1 MTLLMRRWAGF
12 ALSVVL
18 VAQLSG
24 ALAPA
29 AQAAPAVDA
38 NADIYN
44 PVVVVLDTSGSMS
57 ENDKAG
63 TPRIVGA
70 RRAVLGLVDA
80 LPPQSPFALIAYP
93 GNGARQVN
101 GCSEGKVEIKLGPL
115 DQPTVSAAVRRLT
128 PDGETPT
135 VPALRHAASL
145 IKSSATQK
153 GTIVLVSDGE
163 SNCGSNDICKVGKEL
178 SAQGIET
185 RVNTVG
191 FQISDSGA
199 KELQCIANATGGRYA
214 GVENEKQLQDA
225 LQDLSGARL
234 TLKALVPDP
243 LPVVSGTGT
252 KGPKAVLTV
261 SNSGRRIAHD
271 VRLSLD
277 FKDKDGRPGA
287 ILVPRPIRFLGN
299 LEPGQSRT
307 TEVDVR
313 PDASNK
319 GQFTWTATATATD
332 AYPQRQEGKTTTAEP
347 GLNGVLSHVKHLAV
361 LGDSYSSGQGA
372 GDYEV
377 GTDGST
383 GASGGNSCRR
393 SANAYGKVLI
403 PNPADATIVACGGAV
418 TADFYSRQI
427 AGNPVE
433 PQLRRLRSI
442 AVSGQSPDAVLLSI
456 GGNDV
461 DFVGTVAQCILG
473 APGQTCTWDFEVE
486 ERKFRSDAAARIA
499 GIADSLRRVYRDVN
513 RAINDP
519 TARSHRGGAYSPII
533 VVPYPKIVPTT
544 EAGAAAANGC
554 HLGINANEVD
564 FFNAFIDMLN
574 LQISAVVESVRAEH
588 VPVYLASDVVNAF
601 QPNHTICDAPNNYA
615 NFTTDPTKLTDAAM
629 LHPNKDGN
637 KAMARAISTWSAG
650 TTMMADPAE
659 VKWSA
664 IDVKKPVFDAALSMG
679 SMATSG
685 GNTDASGQ
693 GYIPKSTVVFRM
705 DSTPRIIGS
714 ATASDRGI
722 VDSRV
727 EIPADIPPGTHH
739 LHVLGYGP
747 DGRIHDEVNTIRL
760 VPPQT
765 LGAVIALATGIVALG
780 VGLIGFGRARRQ
792 RGD

>member
-1 MTLLMRRWAGF
+1 MTLLMQRWAGF

-307 TEVDVR
+307 IEVDVR
-313 PDASNK
+313 PDAANR
-319 GQFTWTATATATD
+319 GQFSWTATATATD
-332 AYPQRQEGKTTTAEP
+332 AYPQRQDGKSTTAEP
-347 GLNGVLSHVKHLAV
+347 GLNGVLSGIKHPAI

-372 GDYEV
+372 GDYEPV
-377 GTDGST
+377 SEGHE
-383 GASGGNSCRR
+383 CYR
-393 SANAYGKVLI
+393 SANAYGKVLV
-403 PNPADATIVACGGAV
+403 PNPSDATLIACGGAV
-418 TADFYSRQI
+418 TADFYRWQ
-427 AGNPVE
+427 ADRVQ
-433 PQLRRLRSI
+433 PQLVKLRLLAKSP
-442 AVSGQSPDAVLLSI
+442 QSPDAVLLSV

-461 DFVGTVAQCILG
+461 DFVGTVTNCVTSKIDQICTRDG
-473 APGQTCTWDFEVE
+473 AKGEK
-486 ERKFRSDAAARIA
+486 KFRSDAAARVA
-499 GIADSLRRVYRDVN
+499 AVADSLRRVYRDINTAV
-513 RAINDP
+513 NDP
-519 TARSHRGGAYSPII
+519 TARARRSGKYAPIV
-533 VVPYPKIVPTT
+533 VVPYPRIVPS
-544 EAGAAAANGC
+544 AASGAAAANGC
-554 HLGINANEVD
+554 QFGISAGEVA
-564 FFNAFIDMLN
+564 FFNGFIDMLN

-588 VPVYLASDVVNAF
+588 VPIYFASDVADAF

-615 NFTTDPTKLTDAAM
+615 NFTTDWTKLLDAGM
-629 LHPNKDGN
+629 LHPNKDGT

-650 TTMMADPAE
+650 TTMMTDPAK
-659 VKWSA
+659 VKWVPM
-664 IDVKKPVFDAALSMG
+664 DVKKPVFDAALSTAG
-679 SMATSG
+679 MATSG
-685 GNTDASGQ
+685 GSATATGQ
-693 GYIPKSTVVFRM
+693 GYKPGSTVVFRL
-705 DSTPRIIGS
+705 DSTPRIVGS
-714 ATASDRGI
+714 ATTSESGTINAH
-722 VDSRV
+722 VA
-727 EIPADIPPGTHH
+727 IPADIPPGTHR

-747 DGRIHDEVNTIRL
+747 DGYMRDEVTTVRL

-765 LGAVIALATGIVALG
+765 VGALIALAAGAIALG
-780 VGLIGFGRARRQ
+780 VGLIGFRSARRH
-792 RGD
+792 RRD

>member
-1 MTLLMRRWAGF
+1 MIHPLRRLAGL
-12 ALSVVL
+12 ALSLVL

-29 AQAAPAVDA
+29 VHADPNVDTSS
-38 NADIYN
+38 DIYN

-101 GCSEGKVEIKLGPL
+101 GCSEGKVEINLGPL
-115 DQPTVSAAVRRLT
+115 DQPTASAAVRRLT

-135 VPALRHAASL
+135 VPALRHAASI

-163 SNCGSNDICKVGKEL
+163 SNCGSNDVCKVGKEL

-234 TLKALVPDP
+234 TLKAVVPDP

-252 KGPKAVLTV
+252 EGPKAILTV

-271 VRLSLD
+271 LRLSLD

-307 TEVDVR
+307 IEIGVR
-313 PDASNK
+313 PDAGNK
-319 GQFTWTATATATD
+319 GPFAWTATATATD
-332 AYPQRQEGKTTTAEP
+332 AYPQRQDGKSTTAEP
-347 GLNGVLSHVKHLAV
+347 GLNGVLSGVKHLAI

-372 GDYEV
+372 GDYEP

-383 GASGGNSCRR
+383 GASGGNACRR
-393 SANAYGKVLI
+393 SVNAYGKVLI
-403 PNPADATIVACGGAV
+403 PNPTDATIIACGGAV

-433 PQLRRLRSI
+433 PQLRRLRTV
-442 AVSGQSPDAVLLSI
+442 AVSPQSPDAVLLSI

-461 DFVGTVAQCILG
+461 DFVGTVAQCVLG
-473 APGQTCTWDFEVE
+473 APGQTCTWDGGIE
-486 ERKFRSDAAARIA
+486 ERKFRSDAATRIA

-519 TARSHRGGAYSPII
+519 NARARRGGAYAPII
-533 VVPYPKIVPTT
+533 VVPYPKIVPSAA
-544 EAGAAAANGC
+544 AGAAAANGC
-554 HLGINANEVD
+554 HLGINANEVG
-564 FFNAFIDMLN
+564 FFNSFIDMLN
-574 LQISAVVESVRAEH
+574 LQISAVVESVRTEH
-588 VPVYLASDVVNAF
+588 VPVYFASDVVEAF
-601 QPNHTICDAPNNYA
+601 QPNHTICDTPDNYA
-615 NFTTDPTKLTDAAM
+615 NFTTDLAKLLDPGM

-659 VKWSA
+659 VRWSA

-679 SMATSG
+679 RMATSG
-685 GNTDASGQ
+685 GSTPATAQ
-693 GYIPKSTVVFRM
+693 GYKPGSTVVFRM
-705 DSTPRIIGS
+705 DSTPRILGS
-714 ATASDRGI
+714 ATASDSGM

-727 EIPADIPPGTHH
+727 PIPADIPPGTHH

-747 DGRIHDEVNTIRL
+747 DGVMRDEVTTIWL
-760 VPPQT
+760 APPQT
-765 LGAVIALATGIVALG
+765 VGAFIALAAGIFALG
-780 VGLIGFGRARRQ
+780 VGLIGLRRAQ
-792 RGD
+792 RKR

>member
-1 MTLLMRRWAGF
+1 MIHPLRRLAGLV
-12 ALSVVL
+12 LSVAL

-24 ALAPA
+24 ALTPEVRADPKI
-29 AQAAPAVDA
+29 DTSS
-38 NADIYN
+38 DIYN

-63 TPRIVGA
+63 TPRIIGA

-93 GNGARQVN
+93 GNGGRQVN

-115 DQPTVSAAVRRLT
+115 DQPTASAAVRRLT

-135 VPALRHAASL
+135 VPALRHAASI
-145 IKSSATQK
+145 IKTSATQK

-163 SNCGSNDICKVGKEL
+163 SNCGSNDVCKVGKEL

-214 GVENEKQLQDA
+214 GVENEEQLQDA

-234 TLKALVPDP
+234 TLNAAVPDP
-243 LPVVSGTGT
+243 LPVVSGTGNE
-252 KGPKAVLTV
+252 GPKAVLTV

-307 TEVDVR
+307 IEIGLR
-313 PDASNK
+313 PDAGNK
-319 GQFTWTATATATD
+319 GQFAWTATATATD
-332 AYPQRQEGKTTTAEP
+332 AYPQRQEGKSTTAEP
-347 GLNGVLSHVKHLAV
+347 GLNGVLSHVKHLVV

-372 GDYEV
+372 GDYES
-377 GTDGST
+377 GNDGST
-383 GASGGNSCRR
+383 GASGGNTCRR
-393 SANAYGKVLI
+393 SANAYGKVLL
-403 PNPADATIVACGGAV
+403 PNPADATIIACGGAV

-433 PQLRRLRSI
+433 PQLRRLRTVG
-442 AVSGQSPDAVLLSI
+442 VSPQSPDAVLLSI

-461 DFVGTVAQCILG
+461 DFVGTVAQCVLG
-473 APGQTCTWDFEVE
+473 APGQTCTWDGEVE

-499 GIADSLRRVYRDVN
+499 GVADSLRRVYRDVN

-519 TARSHRGGAYSPII
+519 TARARRGGAYAPII
-533 VVPYPKIVPTT
+533 VVPYPKIVPSAA
-544 EAGAAAANGC
+544 AGAAAANRC
-554 HLGINANEVD
+554 HLGINANEVG
-564 FFNAFIDMLN
+564 FFNSFIDMLN
-574 LQISAVVESVRAEH
+574 LQIAAVVESVRAEH
-588 VPVYLASDVVNAF
+588 VPLYFASDVVEAF
-601 QPNHTICDAPNNYA
+601 QPNHTVCDAPENYA
-615 NFTTDPTKLTDAAM
+615 NFTTDVTKLLDPGM
-629 LHPNKDGN
+629 LHPNKDGT

-650 TTMMADPAE
+650 TTMMSDPAE
-659 VKWSA
+659 VQWSA
-664 IDVKKPVFDAALSMG
+664 IDAKKPVFDAALSMA

-685 GNTDASGQ
+685 GSTPATAQ
-693 GYIPKSTVVFRM
+693 GYKPGSTVVFRM
-705 DSTPRIIGS
+705 DSTPRILGS
-714 ATASDRGI
+714 ATASGNGM

-727 EIPADIPPGTHH
+727 PIPADIPPGTHH

-747 DGRIHDEVNTIRL
+747 DGAMRDAVTTL
-760 VPPQT
+760 WLAPPQT
-765 LGAVIALATGIVALG
+765 FGALIALVAGIFA
-780 VGLIGFGRARRQ
+780 VGIGLVGFRCARHRQ
-792 RGD
+792 